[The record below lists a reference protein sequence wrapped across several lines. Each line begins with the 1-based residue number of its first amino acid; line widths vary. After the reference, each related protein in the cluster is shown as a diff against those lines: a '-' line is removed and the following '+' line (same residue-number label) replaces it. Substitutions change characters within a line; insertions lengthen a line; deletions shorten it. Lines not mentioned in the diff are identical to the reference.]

1 MGKIVDLTTLNIL
14 RTARAMSMNFC
25 IVNTRSVE
33 YSNIVNVNKWKS
45 LIKDKNLLDATECT
59 STGNDNFVT
68 KVISTENVEKKNVE
82 EVRRKNQTYF
92 FSELLG
98 D

>member
-14 RTARAMSMNFC
+14 STTRAMSMIFC
-25 IVNTRSVE
+25 IVITPSIE

-59 STGNDNFVT
+59 STGNDNFAT